1 MKERNEDKLDVL
13 LRTHLDLPSASDGFC
28 DRVMQE
34 LTPPDR
40 RQWTLPG
47 AIAAGAVL
55 AILSLGSSGLP
66 VAGTGLVLYGGAAV
80 GMSLLAAL
88 WALSEADAG

>member
-1 MKERNEDKLDVL
+1 MKQLPEDELDVL
-13 LRTHLDLPSASDGFC
+13 LRTNLDLPSASDGFC

-34 LTPPDR
+34 LPPPGK
-40 RQWTLPG
+40 RQWALPG
-47 AIAAGAVL
+47 ALAAGAVL
-55 AILSLGSSGLP
+55 SILSLGLSALP
-66 VAGTGLVLYGGAAV
+66 VAGIGVVLYGGAAV

>member
-13 LRTHLDLPSASDGFC
+13 LRAHLDLPSDSDGFC

-34 LTPPDR
+34 MPPPDR
-40 RQWTLPG
+40 RQWTLQG

-55 AILSLGSSGLP
+55 AILSLGSSGLS
-66 VAGTGLVLYGGAAV
+66 VAGTGLVLYGCAAV
-80 GMSLLAAL
+80 GMSILTAL
-88 WALSEADAG
+88 WALSEVDSG